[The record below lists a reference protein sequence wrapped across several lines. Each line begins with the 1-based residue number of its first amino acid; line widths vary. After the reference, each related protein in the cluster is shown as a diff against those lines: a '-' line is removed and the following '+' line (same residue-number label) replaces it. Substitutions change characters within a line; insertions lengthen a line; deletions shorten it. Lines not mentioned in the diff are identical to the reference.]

1 MEYVYE
7 CQVPLLTPDFCRHV
21 IDKFEKDT
29 NKSVGLVG
37 LHKVDTTLKKTTD
50 LGINPVSDP
59 SWANIEKHL
68 DSILNYGYSSYRDHL
83 INFHDGN
90 EKILD
95 GTFKNVHERLA
106 FNIQKYGV
114 GDYFN
119 WHVDDTFIQKR
130 KVAFIMY
137 LNTLSEG
144 DGGKTKFLKGKNV
157 RPEEGKVLF
166 FPATWTYTHS
176 GEAIKKGSKYIITG
190 FIVEHIPSE
199 VKEKLK
205 EMFSDMYQ

>member
-7 CQVPLLTPDFCRHV
+7 CQIPFMTPDFCKHV
-21 IDKFEKDT
+21 IDKFEEDT
-29 NKSVGLVG
+29 NKTAGVVG
-37 LHKVDTTLKKTTD
+37 LHKVDKTLKKTID

-59 SWANIEKHL
+59 SWANVEKHL
-68 DSILNYGYSSYRDHL
+68 DSILNYGYNSYKDHL
-83 INFHDGN
+83 VNNVHGSN
-90 EKILD
+90 ETVLD
-95 GTFKNVHERLA
+95 SVFKSPHERLA

-114 GDYFN
+114 GDYFH

-144 DGGKTKFLKGKNV
+144 DGGETKFWKGKSV
-157 RPEEGKVLF
+157 RPEQGKILF

-176 GEAIKKGSKYIITG
+176 GEIIKKGSKYIITG
-190 FIVEHIPSE
+190 FIVELIPFE

-205 EMFSDMYQ
+205 EIFSDM